1 MEAKDTKD
9 KLHTLI
15 LENRTKLTIDGINN
29 VVGFDED
36 GIELNSTHGRI
47 FIEGS
52 ELEIDELTH
61 EDGKIRISGNV
72 NGIYYKVKKDEANI
86 FKRIFK

>member
-15 LENRTKLTIDGINN
+15 LENRTRLTIDGINN

-52 ELEIDELTH
+52 ELASVNVGVFEDERTA
-61 EDGKIRISGNV
+61 DRQ
-72 NGIYYKVKKDEANI
+72 KDR
-86 FKRIFK
+86 KRP